1 MNKIFLSQLR
11 EIKKDS
17 IRFKKE
23 IKDSK
28 KNLIKKNDN
37 FSIDTENLFFDFSRN
52 IIDDKSL
59 NNLVKLAEIVDIKSN
74 FKKLCSGELV
84 NRSEKRKVLHPAMRD
99 TKFSLDQDITD
110 DIVMHKMMLKK
121 ISEDINSGRKTSFS
135 NKKFTD
141 VVSIGTG
148 GSYFGIKML
157 YAALKNY
164 AINDINLHF
173 ISNLDSSECKDTL
186 QELNPETTLFILVSK
201 SFSTVETLEN
211 AKKVKIWFN
220 KKHSGKNIMENFLA
234 VTENQSAA
242 IKFGIA
248 ESNIIKLWDW
258 IGGRYSIYTGVSIG
272 LIIVIGY
279 KNFSKFLKGANTGD
293 KHFLNSK
300 LKNNIPVIMA
310 LLSFYYTRFFNA
322 QSHHISP
329 YNYRLRFL
337 KEHLQQLE
345 MESNGKSI
353 DQNGKKF
360 SHVSGNIVW
369 GATGSCSQH
378 SFYQLLHQG
387 NTFIPSDFIIS
398 SKSDSGNQDNHDK
411 LFSNYLSHIE
421 ILNKGFSGEESEKL
435 YEEKFSNL
443 GLDKKLVIKNLNLPG
458 RKPTNALLLKSMSP
472 EVIGE
477 LLSYYEH
484 KTYVLGQL
492 SNINSFDQWAVE
504 IGKIKANDIYKDIK
518 AIKKDKKKTNNMLLN
533 KYLN

>member
-1 MNKIFLSQLR
+1 MNKIFLSQLQ

-17 IRFKKE
+17 VKFKKQ
-23 IKDSK
+23 IKKSK
-28 KNLIKKNDN
+28 SNITKNDN
-37 FSIDTENLFFDFSRN
+37 NFFIDTENIFFDFSRN
-52 IIDDKSL
+52 IINNKSL
-59 NNLVKLAEIVDIKSN
+59 DNLLKLVETIDVKNNFE
-74 FKKLCSGELV
+74 KLCSGNLV
-84 NRSEKRKVLHPAMRD
+84 NISEQRKVLHPAMRN
-99 TKFSLDQDITD
+99 TTFALDSDIKN
-110 DIVMHKMMLKK
+110 DILSHKEVLKK
-121 ISEDINSGRKTSFS
+121 ISEDINSGRRKSFS
-135 NKKFTD
+135 NKKFTN

-157 YAALKNY
+157 YAALKNF
-164 AINDINLHF
+164 ATNNINLHF
-173 ISNLDSSECKDTL
+173 ISNLDSSECKDVL
-186 QELNPETTLFILVSK
+186 QKLDPETTLFILVSK

-211 AKKVKIWFN
+211 AKKVKIWLN
-220 KKHSGKNIMENFLA
+220 KKHRGQNIMANFLA

-242 IKFGIA
+242 LKFGITE
-248 ESNIIKLWDW
+248 ESIIKLWDW
-258 IGGRYSIYTGVSIG
+258 IGGRYSIWTGVSIG

-279 KNFSKFLKGANTGD
+279 KNFSRFLKGANAGD
-293 KHFLNSK
+293 KHFLNNK
-300 LKNNIPVIMA
+300 PKNNIPMIMA

-353 DQNGKKF
+353 DQNGKSF
-360 SHVSGNIVW
+360 SHVSGNIIW

-421 ILNKGFSGEESEKL
+421 ILNKGFSVKESEKL

-443 GLDKKLVIKNLNLPG
+443 GLDKKLVIKNLSLPG
-458 RKPTNALLLKSMSP
+458 RKPTNAFLLKSMSP
-472 EVIGE
+472 EAIGE

-484 KTYVLGQL
+484 KTYVLGLL

-504 IGKIKANDIYKDIK
+504 IGKIKANDIYNDIKDIK
-518 AIKKDKKKTNNMLLN
+518 KKNKKTNNMLLN